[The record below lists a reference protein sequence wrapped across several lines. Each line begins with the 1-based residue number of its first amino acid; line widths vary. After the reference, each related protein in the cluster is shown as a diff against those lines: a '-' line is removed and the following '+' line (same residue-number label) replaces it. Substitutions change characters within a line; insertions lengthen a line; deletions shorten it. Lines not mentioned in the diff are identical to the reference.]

1 MKEQIIQLEPH
12 DDIHSARDKLAWARA
27 PRVLL
32 VYPGNGHHVLE
43 RRLDLVLLQREATRR
58 GTQLA
63 LISRDPHVVEN
74 ARELGIA
81 VFPSIQESHRVLWR
95 TAHARLDLPAE
106 RPTPI
111 EPALAEAG
119 ARFGEGEESA
129 VPPRLRP
136 ALTAVT
142 FGVTLAILLTL
153 AFLAL
158 PGATIHLAPASNQV
172 AATTTITADPN
183 ALLEDMDTAAGLIP
197 ARMVGV
203 EVGGSTSVDV
213 SGTVLVPSEKA
224 RGIVMFTN
232 RIPEQVNIPAG
243 TVVRTSAARPVRFVT
258 LADVTLPG
266 TVGDTVEVAVEAIE
280 AGFEGNVPAGRVNEL
295 EGPLNA
301 RVIAANPE
309 PTRGG
314 LAADVRAI
322 SAEDMERARALLLQ
336 QLQQRAYGEMQS
348 DLLEDFEF
356 VPLESLNVV
365 LVHTETFSGYE
376 GQAADR
382 LSLSM
387 RVTVQGVA
395 VDERLARQVVYA
407 ELAGKVG
414 PGYQISADSLIFR
427 QGEVIS
433 FGEDGRVTFVMQ
445 GAGDVFAAVD
455 VRTVRSLV
463 RGVPLRR
470 AAERLEQELL
480 LASPPE
486 IQPWPEFWPL
496 MPALPVRISVD
507 VEGGL

>member
-12 DDIHSARDKLAWARA
+12 DDVHSVRDKLGWARA

-32 VYPGNGHHVLE
+32 VYPGNGHHILE

-63 LISRDPHVVEN
+63 LITRDPHVVEN
-74 ARELGIA
+74 AQELDIA
-81 VFPSIQESHRVLWR
+81 VFPTIQASHKTLWR
-95 TAHARLDLPAE
+95 TARARLDLPAD
-106 RPTPI
+106 RPTPLQP
-111 EPALAEAG
+111 ELAEAG
-119 ARFGEGEESA
+119 SRLGEAEESA
-129 VPPRLRP
+129 IPPRLRP

-142 FGVTLAILLTL
+142 FGITLALLLTL
-153 AFLAL
+153 AFLVL
-158 PGATIHLAPASNQV
+158 PGATIELAPASNQV
-172 AATTTITADPN
+172 AATTTVTADPN
-183 ALLEDMDTAAGLIP
+183 ATLEDMDTAAGLIP

-203 EVGGSTSVDV
+203 EVEGSTGVDV
-213 SGTVLVPSEKA
+213 TGTVLVPSEKA
-224 RGIVMFTN
+224 RGVVMFTN

-258 LADVTLPG
+258 LSDVTLPG
-266 TVGDTVEVAVEAIE
+266 TVGDTVEVAVEAIA
-280 AGFEGNVPAGRVNEL
+280 AGFEGNVPAGRVNEI
-295 EGPLNA
+295 EGALNS
-301 RVIAANPE
+301 RIIAANPE

-322 SAEDMERARALLLQ
+322 SAEDMDRARALLLQ
-336 QLQQRAYGEMQS
+336 QLQQRAYAEMQS
-348 DLLEDFEF
+348 GLLEDFEI

-365 LVHTETFSGYE
+365 LVHSETFSGYE

-387 RVTVQGVA
+387 RVTVRGVA

-407 ELAGKVG
+407 ELAQKVG
-414 PGYQISADSLIFR
+414 SGYQVSAGSLIFR

-433 FGEDGRVTFVMQ
+433 LGEDGRVTFVMQ
-445 GAGDVFAAVD
+445 GAGDVFATID
-455 VRTVRSLV
+455 DRTVRTLV

-480 LASPPE
+480 LAGPPE

-496 MPALPVRISVD
+496 MPALPIRITVD
-507 VEGGL
+507 VEGRL